1 MNIKQITDEAEKS
14 ITEDMQKAID
24 AKDQWQAEMFF
35 NWAVGTLNFWRR
47 LASFIVRQESDL
59 SKWNEVNK
67 YRDDALEKFE
77 ELVSMDRVHFFKVR
91 YTCVLEQRPRLRPST
106 LLVKSPRHIERSGN
120 SAYNWKTQLKI
131 FGTNIDPAI

>member
-1 MNIKQITDEAEKS
+1 MNIKQITDETEKS

-77 ELVSMDRVHFFKVR
+77 ELVSMDRV
-91 YTCVLEQRPRLRPST
+91 P
-106 LLVKSPRHIERSGN
+106 LLK
-120 SAYNWKTQLKI
+120 
-131 FGTNIDPAI
+131 

>member
-59 SKWNEVNK
+59 SKSGQFIIRVICWHK
-67 YRDDALEKFE
+67 ILRD
-77 ELVSMDRVHFFKVR
+77 
-91 YTCVLEQRPRLRPST
+91 
-106 LLVKSPRHIERSGN
+106 
-120 SAYNWKTQLKI
+120 
-131 FGTNIDPAI
+131 

>member
-77 ELVSMDRVHFFKVR
+77 ELVSMDRFPF
-91 YTCVLEQRPRLRPST
+91 
-106 LLVKSPRHIERSGN
+106 
-120 SAYNWKTQLKI
+120 LK
-131 FGTNIDPAI
+131 

>member
-77 ELVSMDRVHFFKVR
+77 ELVSMVRVPF
-91 YTCVLEQRPRLRPST
+91 
-106 LLVKSPRHIERSGN
+106 
-120 SAYNWKTQLKI
+120 LK
-131 FGTNIDPAI
+131 

>member
-35 NWAVGTLNFWRR
+35 CWAVGTLNFWRR

-77 ELVSMDRVHFFKVR
+77 ELVSIDRVPF
-91 YTCVLEQRPRLRPST
+91 
-106 LLVKSPRHIERSGN
+106 
-120 SAYNWKTQLKI
+120 LK
-131 FGTNIDPAI
+131 

>member
-14 ITEDMQKAID
+14 ITEDMQKAIG

-35 NWAVGTLNFWRR
+35 NWAVGTLSFWRR
-47 LASFIVRQESDL
+47 LASFIVRQKSDL

-77 ELVSMDRVHFFKVR
+77 ELVSMDRVPF
-91 YTCVLEQRPRLRPST
+91 
-106 LLVKSPRHIERSGN
+106 
-120 SAYNWKTQLKI
+120 
-131 FGTNIDPAI
+131 

>member
-1 MNIKQITDEAEKS
+1 MNIKQITDEAEKL

-67 YRDDALEKFE
+67 YRDDVLEKFE
-77 ELVSMDRVHFFKVR
+77 ELVSMDRVPF
-91 YTCVLEQRPRLRPST
+91 
-106 LLVKSPRHIERSGN
+106 
-120 SAYNWKTQLKI
+120 LK
-131 FGTNIDPAI
+131 

>member
-14 ITEDMQKAID
+14 ITEDIQKAID

-35 NWAVGTLNFWRR
+35 NWTVGTLNFWRR

-77 ELVSMDRVHFFKVR
+77 ELVSMDRV
-91 YTCVLEQRPRLRPST
+91 P
-106 LLVKSPRHIERSGN
+106 LLK
-120 SAYNWKTQLKI
+120 
-131 FGTNIDPAI
+131 

>member
-24 AKDQWQAEMFF
+24 AKDQWQAEIFF
-35 NWAVGTLNFWRR
+35 QLGSRHPEFWRR

-67 YRDDALEKFE
+67 YRDDALKKFE
-77 ELVSMDRVHFFKVR
+77 ELVSMDRVPFKVK
-91 YTCVLEQRPRLRPST
+91 Y
-106 LLVKSPRHIERSGN
+106 
-120 SAYNWKTQLKI
+120 
-131 FGTNIDPAI
+131 

>member
-24 AKDQWQAEMFF
+24 AKDQWQAEMFS

-47 LASFIVRQESDL
+47 LASFIVHQESDL

-77 ELVSMDRVHFFKVR
+77 ELVSMDRVPF
-91 YTCVLEQRPRLRPST
+91 
-106 LLVKSPRHIERSGN
+106 
-120 SAYNWKTQLKI
+120 LK
-131 FGTNIDPAI
+131 

>member
-1 MNIKQITDEAEKS
+1 MNIKQITDEAEKL

-77 ELVSMDRVHFFKVR
+77 ELVSMARVPF
-91 YTCVLEQRPRLRPST
+91 
-106 LLVKSPRHIERSGN
+106 
-120 SAYNWKTQLKI
+120 LK
-131 FGTNIDPAI
+131 

>member
-1 MNIKQITDEAEKS
+1 MNIKQITDEAEKL

-77 ELVSMDRVHFFKVR
+77 ELVSMDRVPF
-91 YTCVLEQRPRLRPST
+91 
-106 LLVKSPRHIERSGN
+106 
-120 SAYNWKTQLKI
+120 LK
-131 FGTNIDPAI
+131 

>member
-35 NWAVGTLNFWRR
+35 NWAVGTLNFWQR
-47 LASFIVRQESDL
+47 LASFIVHQESDL

-67 YRDDALEKFE
+67 YRDDASEKLE
-77 ELVSMDRVHFFKVR
+77 ELVSMDRVLF
-91 YTCVLEQRPRLRPST
+91 
-106 LLVKSPRHIERSGN
+106 
-120 SAYNWKTQLKI
+120 
-131 FGTNIDPAI
+131 

>member
-1 MNIKQITDEAEKS
+1 GDKMNIKQITDEAEKL

-77 ELVSMDRVHFFKVR
+77 ELVSMDRVPF
-91 YTCVLEQRPRLRPST
+91 
-106 LLVKSPRHIERSGN
+106 
-120 SAYNWKTQLKI
+120 LK
-131 FGTNIDPAI
+131 

>member
-14 ITEDMQKAID
+14 ILTEDMQKAID

-67 YRDDALEKFE
+67 YRDDTLEKFE
-77 ELVSMDRVHFFKVR
+77 ELVSMDRVPF
-91 YTCVLEQRPRLRPST
+91 
-106 LLVKSPRHIERSGN
+106 
-120 SAYNWKTQLKI
+120 
-131 FGTNIDPAI
+131 